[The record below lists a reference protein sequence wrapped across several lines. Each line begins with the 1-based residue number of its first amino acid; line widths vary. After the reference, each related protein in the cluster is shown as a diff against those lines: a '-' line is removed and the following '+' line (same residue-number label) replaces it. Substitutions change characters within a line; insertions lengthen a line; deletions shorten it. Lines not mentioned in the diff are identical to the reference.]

1 MQMPMKAAP
10 SHIPTFQLYE
20 FFQSL
25 LFVTTLF
32 RATRE
37 DFVVKNSDEQI
48 HHRGVLAAVHE
59 HGSQL
64 VQLFLAELPALAV
77 GLRKL
82 LDALAQ
88 NVLLGFP
95 VLAHRNNPFVETR
108 FCACGHHHGNHS
120 PSLAPRLF
128 VDYLQGNERKL
139 MVCTNPPP
147 SFNSAPT
154 ERPTGARPLKV
165 GEIMPPHLQGVRGA
179 LFQIL

>member
-1 MQMPMKAAP
+1 MGTEDGRVECRCPSKAATRR
-10 SHIPTFQLYE
+10 IPTFQLYE

-25 LFVTTLF
+25 LFFTTLF
-32 RATRE
+32 RAARE

-64 VQLFLAELPALAV
+64 VQFFLAELPALAV

-108 FCACGHHHGNHS
+108 FCACGLHHGNHS
-120 PSLAPRLF
+120 P
-128 VDYLQGNERKL
+128 
-139 MVCTNPPP
+139 NPCP
-147 SFNSAPT
+147 
-154 ERPTGARPLKV
+154 
-165 GEIMPPHLQGVRGA
+165 VRS
-179 LFQIL
+179 